1 MKKQNTKL
9 PKWFKGQL
17 YDEGDTVKNPFSG
30 EECELNNVEL
40 SMYDFTRLNNNNMTT
55 ETTQVT
61 QDEFDSYVE
70 VQESGITNMFNVNVV
85 SDYSGLSRDKI
96 MTIMKNYGDLNDR
109 YGH

>member
-1 MKKQNTKL
+1 MIGLEVITL
-9 PKWFKGQL
+9 EPIWF
-17 YDEGDTVKNPFSG
+17 YYT
-30 EECELNNVEL
+30 
-40 SMYDFTRLNNNNMTT
+40 NNNMT
-55 ETTQVT
+55 EPTQVT

-96 MTIMKNYGDLNDR
+96 MTIMQNYTDLNDK